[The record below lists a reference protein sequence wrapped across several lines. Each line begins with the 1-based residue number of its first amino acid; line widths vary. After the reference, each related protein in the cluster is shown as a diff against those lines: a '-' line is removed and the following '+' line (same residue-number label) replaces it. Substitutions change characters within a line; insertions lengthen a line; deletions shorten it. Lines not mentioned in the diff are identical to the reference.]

1 MKASLQAIVDTFTA
15 PTQAFARVR
24 EREVSAWP
32 PFLLV
37 LLSVVVV
44 TTWYF
49 TTIDPRQF
57 MAEQMALSGQ
67 DISPQELAMASEQMA
82 KFLPFS
88 GIIPTAFLVLYYAIT
103 ALYLHLVATVATEA
117 ELKYSRWFST
127 VSYAFL
133 PGLIAM
139 ITAGVNYALAGDN
152 YISFDKLDLTS
163 LNNLFLNLP
172 MQNPWAGF
180 INALSLANLWT
191 LALLVVGY
199 KTLTQGS
206 WGGAIAVVLIP
217 ALLIFGGWA
226 AYIVL
231 GA

>member
-67 DISPQELAMASEQMA
+67 QMSPEELAMASEQMA

-88 GIIPTAFLVLYYAIT
+88 GIMPAVFLVLYYAIA
-103 ALYLHLVATVATEA
+103 ALYLHLVAMVATEA
-117 ELKYSRWFST
+117 ELKYSRWFSA

-133 PGLIAM
+133 PSLIAM
-139 ITAGVNYALAGDN
+139 ITVAVSYALAGDS
-152 YISFDKLDLTS
+152 YIGFDKLDQTS
-163 LNNLFLNLP
+163 LNNLIFNLP
-172 MQNPWAGF
+172 MSNPWAGF
-180 INALSLANLWT
+180 LNALSLTNLWT
-191 LALLVVGY
+191 MVLLIVGY

-206 WGGAIAVVLIP
+206 WAGAAATVLIP
-217 ALLIFGGWA
+217 ILVIFGGWA
-226 AYIVL
+226 AYIVF